1 MKLSR
6 FGEKSKVHQKYQNFI
21 RRDPFKPGQM
31 PLDQQKYYK
40 VKHYFGKVA
49 FSLND
54 VNYDFSDHHSKIL
67 KDEQSFNFLYSFC
80 PPAELV
86 NREMGLT
93 LQQFIPSHSSCKS
106 IKLLNSQFSTFP
118 CVCRE

>member
-67 KDEQSFNFLYSFC
+67 KDEHSQKYCFCKFL
-80 PPAELV
+80 P
-86 NREMGLT
+86 
-93 LQQFIPSHSSCKS
+93 K
-106 IKLLNSQFSTFP
+106 K
-118 CVCRE
+118 